1 MSNLDVKK
9 VLPYIYGALMVICGI
24 LIVSIPQFW
33 IRFFVVVFGLAAIAY
48 GIYEF
53 VQVKDIPEDA
63 PKYKK
68 SILIKASVSVVFGVL
83 SVIIPV
89 AVADTLWKI
98 GVYLFATGLIIVS
111 ALGFYSVSVLQ
122 ETSPKRK
129 QYIIENLALLVVA
142 IVMFLISPDALGKT
156 IIRIVGVIGII
167 AGLLWIV
174 ITAITKPGV
183 TKDIVVEAGNV
194 DVTDVKAETTEEK
207 PVEITEEKSNSN
219 L

>member
-9 VLPYIYGALMVICGI
+9 VLPYIYGALLVICGI

-53 VQVKDIPEDA
+53 ILVKDIPEDA

-83 SVIIPV
+83 SVVIPV

-98 GVYLFATGLIIVS
+98 GVYLFAAGLIIVS

-142 IVMFLISPDALGKT
+142 ILMFLISPDALGKT
-156 IIRIVGVIGII
+156 IIRIVGIIGII

-174 ITAITKPGV
+174 ITAITKSGV
-183 TKDIVVEAGNV
+183 SKDIVVEAHNV
-194 DVTDVKAETTEEK
+194 DVTDVKSETAEEK
-207 PVEITEEKSNSN
+207 PAEITEEKSDSN

>member
-9 VLPYIYGALMVICGI
+9 VLPYIYGALLVICGI

-53 VQVKDIPEDA
+53 VLVKDIPEDA
-63 PKYKK
+63 QKYKK

-83 SVIIPV
+83 SVVIPV

-98 GVYLFATGLIIVS
+98 GVYLFAAGLIIVS

-142 IVMFLISPDALGKT
+142 ILMFLISPDALGKT

-174 ITAITKPGV
+174 ITAITKTSV
-183 TKDIVVEAGNV
+183 SKDIVVEAETV
-194 DVTDVKAETTEEK
+194 DVTDVKSETAEEK
-207 PVEITEEKSNSN
+207 PAEITEEKSDSN

>member
-1 MSNLDVKK
+1 M
-9 VLPYIYGALMVICGI
+9 
-24 LIVSIPQFW
+24 
-33 IRFFVVVFGLAAIAY
+33 
-48 GIYEF
+48 
-53 VQVKDIPEDA
+53 
-63 PKYKK
+63 
-68 SILIKASVSVVFGVL
+68 IKASVSVVFGVL

-98 GVYLFATGLIIVS
+98 GVYLFAAGLIIVS

-142 IVMFLISPDALGKT
+142 IVMFLISPDSLGKT

-183 TKDIVVEAGNV
+183 TKDIVVEAENV

-207 PVEITEEKSNSN
+207 PVEITEEKSDSN